1 MNVGLEAAPA
11 HTGRESG
18 QASFFQKMLL
28 VPGLR
33 GCGGSLGTEI

>member
-1 MNVGLEAAPA
+1 MNMGLEAASA
-11 HTGRESG
+11 HTGRESD

-33 GCGGSLGTEI
+33 GCGGSLGKEI